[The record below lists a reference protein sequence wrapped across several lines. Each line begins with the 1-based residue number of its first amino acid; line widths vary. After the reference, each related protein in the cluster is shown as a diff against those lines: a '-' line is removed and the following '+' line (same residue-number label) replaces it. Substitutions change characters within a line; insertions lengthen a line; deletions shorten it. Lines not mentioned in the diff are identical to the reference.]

1 MPIKEQT
8 VAHFRVNHF
17 YPARSTKITAM
28 AFPSILDRR
37 AFLGGAATTFI
48 MAAMGVVIA
57 LALGQALSWD
67 KQSKSLL
74 MTVFLLAG
82 CVLGG
87 FRSGLLCP
95 TAPLSNGAA
104 AAALAYAPLALLQR
118 VLLSILFAT
127 FIAASFGVFGGL
139 VSNQANQTRRN
150 KG

>member
-1 MPIKEQT
+1 MCFPT
-8 VAHFRVNHF
+8 NHF
-17 YPARSTKITAM
+17 YPAGSTKITSM
-28 AFPSILDRR
+28 ALTSTLDRR
-37 AFLGGAATTFI
+37 AVLGGAATAFI
-48 MAAMGVVIA
+48 MAAIGVVVA
-57 LALGQALSWD
+57 LVLGQFLSWD

-82 CVLGG
+82 CMLGG
-87 FRSGLLCP
+87 FRSGLLYP

-104 AAALAYAPLALLQR
+104 AAALAYAPLAIIQR
-118 VLLSILFAT
+118 VLFGKSINVLSILFAT